1 MEEENK
7 KALSADKVTHL
18 SVLPL
23 FFFFFFGARRE
34 ILHNLKIGKS
44 MISWEKQ
51 TPSQIKHIP
60 PITHLD

>member
-23 FFFFFFGARRE
+23 FFFFFLVLG
-34 ILHNLKIGKS
+34 
-44 MISWEKQ
+44 EKYF
-51 TPSQIKHIP
+51 II
-60 PITHLD
+60 